1 MQLSTTDIVNSVA
14 EKLRK
19 EGFSE
24 KDIEMAIQKAKQHYD
39 AYLKSVKNP
48 KTTTVNN
55 ISEFLTV
62 KRNPFFHVGIC
73 HTITARHH
81 MVSSIYMRI
90 KVIPLKTPV

>member
-1 MQLSTTDIVNSVA
+1 MQLSTADIVNSVA

-48 KTTTVNN
+48 KPDREEVDEDDED
-55 ISEFLTV
+55 SCF
-62 KRNPFFHVGIC
+62 C
-73 HTITARHH
+73 
-81 MVSSIYMRI
+81 
-90 KVIPLKTPV
+90 